1 MLQAASRVIKENLN
15 KESLKQ
21 PVTQGQQFPIFEGEG
36 MKLNDEDV
44 EQAGRILRLLQ
55 IHSVRQIQTVI
66 NETIVN
72 VQNITA
78 DPKTDSALGKV
89 GF

>member
-21 PVTQGQQFPIFEGEG
+21 PVLQGQQFPIFEGEG